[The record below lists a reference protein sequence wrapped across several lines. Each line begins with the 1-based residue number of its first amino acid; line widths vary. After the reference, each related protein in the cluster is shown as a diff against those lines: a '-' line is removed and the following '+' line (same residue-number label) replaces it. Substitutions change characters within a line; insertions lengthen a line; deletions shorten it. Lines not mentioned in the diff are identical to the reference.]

1 MEIGSKIKNARI
13 QANFTQE
20 QVAEALSVSR
30 QTISNWE
37 TGKTYPDIVSVV
49 KMSDLYN
56 ISLDRLL
63 KEEKSMSNYLN
74 YLEESTNTVKS
85 KNRLSMLILISTYL
99 GIWAISLISFWF
111 FSSASD
117 AMGYSIM
124 FLWVLLP
131 VTTFIISLL
140 IGMNDY
146 WGKWKWFSAIAFG
159 IMYMLAEYAT
169 FSAANRIAF
178 NKINLPH
185 WGMIFAGVIISLV
198 GLGIGSLI
206 NLFKSKSKQ
215 K

>member
-1 MEIGSKIKNARI
+1 
-13 QANFTQE
+13 
-20 QVAEALSVSR
+20 
-30 QTISNWE
+30 
-37 TGKTYPDIVSVV
+37 
-49 KMSDLYN
+49 
-56 ISLDRLL
+56 
-63 KEEKSMSNYLN
+63 
-74 YLEESTNTVKS
+74 
-85 KNRLSMLILISTYL
+85 
-99 GIWAISLISFWF
+99 
-111 FSSASD
+111 
-117 AMGYSIM
+117 M

-169 FSAANRIAF
+169 FSAANMIAF

-206 NLFKSKSKQ
+206 NFFKSKSKQ